1 MLGVCGSGVCMMSCG
16 VDADTR
22 SLDLDM
28 VLNNQS
34 VSSSQGDNT
43 LCPPC
48 KTLAEDKTMAVDDD
62 TNIINFEESLSY
74 DAKPQMVRIGMLI
87 TIIIFL
93 LIGLLF
99 TFINIVMTVLNIA
112 HNPVSSIMGIDGLV
126 LWNFIAGRVKGS
138 SS

>member
-1 MLGVCGSGVCMMSCG
+1 
-16 VDADTR
+16 
-22 SLDLDM
+22 
-28 VLNNQS
+28 
-34 VSSSQGDNT
+34 
-43 LCPPC
+43 
-48 KTLAEDKTMAVDDD
+48 MAGDD
-62 TNIINFEESLSY
+62 TNIIDFEESLPY

-126 LWNFIAGRVKGS
+126 LWNFIAGRVRGTS
-138 SS
+138 S